1 MHPQRVESL
10 SHAQRERLAYIDF
23 RLYFMGEVGRPDLAS
38 RFGVAPAGATRDLA
52 LYREVAPQN
61 IEFDGSNKIYRIVTN
76 FAPLFE
82 HAPQRVLSALS
93 LGFGDGV
100 NGESQPLL
108 PCESPAA
115 LSNPQ
120 MKILAPICRAIHAK
134 RPVAIRYHSVS
145 SGESERVIVPFA
157 LVDTGLRWH
166 IRAFDRKS
174 GEFRDFVIT
183 RIEAPLLLDE
193 EPKVNERSDSDIQW
207 TRIVEV
213 QLVPHPDQPRPAI
226 TERDFNMV
234 NGSIE
239 LKLRAATAGYM
250 LRRWSVDCSP
260 DHSLRGPEYRLWLND
275 PLTIY
280 GAKNALLAPGYRSPD
295 KQEQG
300 RSIIMTYNPTRA
312 LELLRIGSGRTDAAF
327 REGQEDAI
335 RHIVDGR
342 GRLLVVQKTGWGKS
356 FVYFIATKIL
366 RDSGNGPALLISP
379 LLALMR
385 NQIAAAE
392 RMGVR
397 AATINSDNIDD
408 WTQVEAK
415 LARGEIDILLISPER
430 LANERFRTQVL
441 AGIAAQISMLVID
454 EAHCISDWGHDF
466 RPHYRL
472 LERIVKTLPPNLR
485 LLATTATANNRVME
499 DLAAVLGPKLDV
511 SRGDLNRTS
520 LSLQTIRLPS
530 QAERLAW
537 LAEQLATLQGHGI
550 IYTLT
555 VRDAN
560 QVADW
565 LKTRGFNVEA
575 YTGETGDRREAL
587 EQALLNNEVKA
598 LVATTALG
606 MGYDKPDLAFVIHY
620 QMPGSVVAYYQQV
633 GRAGRALDSA
643 YGVLLSGQEESG
655 ITDWFIRSAF
665 PTREEVAE
673 VLGALEEDENG
684 LSVPELLG
692 RVNLSKGRVDKTIA
706 LLSLESPA
714 PIAKQGTKWQ
724 LTAATLSE
732 GFWARAERL
741 TALRRDEHQQMQDY
755 VSLPFGDHM
764 GFLIGALDGDPSVVT
779 QPALPALPTG
789 VNEALVRDAIAFL
802 RRTSL
807 PIEPRKKWPD
817 GGMPQYSV
825 KGFIAAGCQA
835 QPGKALC
842 VWGDAGWGGLVRQG
856 KYHDSKFADDLVGA
870 CVKMVREWDPQP
882 KPTWVTCVPSLR
894 HPDLVPNFAKRL
906 AAALGLP
913 FHMVM
918 AKTDNRPEQKTM
930 ANSTQQ
936 ARNIDGSLELN
947 GQPVPHGPVILV
959 DDMVD
964 SRWTLTVAAWLL
976 RKNGS
981 GDVWPMA
988 LSQTG
993 HDE

>member
-1 MHPQRVESL
+1 M
-10 SHAQRERLAYIDF
+10 AYD
-23 RLYFMGEVGRPDLAS
+23 
-38 RFGVAPAGATRDLA
+38 
-52 LYREVAPQN
+52 
-61 IEFDGSNKIYRIVTN
+61 
-76 FAPLFE
+76 
-82 HAPQRVLSALS
+82 
-93 LGFGDGV
+93 
-100 NGESQPLL
+100 
-108 PCESPAA
+108 
-115 LSNPQ
+115 
-120 MKILAPICRAIHAK
+120 PI
-134 RPVAIRYHSVS
+134 
-145 SGESERVIVPFA
+145 
-157 LVDTGLRWH
+157 
-166 IRAFDRKS
+166 
-174 GEFRDFVIT
+174 
-183 RIEAPLLLDE
+183 
-193 EPKVNERSDSDIQW
+193 
-207 TRIVEV
+207 
-213 QLVPHPDQPRPAI
+213 
-226 TERDFNMV
+226 
-234 NGSIE
+234 
-239 LKLRAATAGYM
+239 
-250 LRRWSVDCSP
+250 
-260 DHSLRGPEYRLWLND
+260 
-275 PLTIY
+275 
-280 GAKNALLAPGYRSPD
+280 
-295 KQEQG
+295 
-300 RSIIMTYNPTRA
+300 RA
-312 LELLRIGSGRTDAAF
+312 LELLRIGSGRPDATF
-327 REGQEDAI
+327 RDGQEDAI
-335 RHIVDGR
+335 RHIVEGK

-356 FVYFIATKIL
+356 FVYFIATKLL
-366 RDSGNGPALLISP
+366 REAGNGPALLISP

-397 AATINSDNIDD
+397 AATINSDNMDD
-408 WTQVEAK
+408 WTAVEAK
-415 LARGEIDILLISPER
+415 LATGEIDILLISPER

-441 AGIAAQISMLVID
+441 AGIAAQISLLVID

-499 DLAAVLGPKLDV
+499 DLAAVLGPMLDV

-537 LAEQLATLQGHGI
+537 LAQQLATLQGHGI

-555 VRDAN
+555 VRDAY
-560 QVADW
+560 QVAEW
-565 LKTRGFNVEA
+565 LKTQGFNVEA
-575 YTGETGDRREAL
+575 YTGETGDRREQL
-587 EQALLNNEVKA
+587 EQALLNNQVKA

-643 YGVLLSGQEESG
+643 YGVLLSGQEESD

-665 PTREEVAE
+665 PTRQEVAD
-673 VLGALEEDENG
+673 VLGALEEEPNG
-684 LSVPELLG
+684 LSVPELLS

-706 LLSLESPA
+706 LLSLEAPA
-714 PIAKQGTKWQ
+714 PIAKQGSKWQ
-724 LTAATLSE
+724 LTAAMLGE
-732 GFWARAERL
+732 AFWDRAERL

-779 QPALPALPTG
+779 QPALPPLPTT
-789 VNEALVRDAIAFL
+789 VDAELVKAAVAFL

-817 GGMPQYSV
+817 GGMPQYGV
-825 KGFIAAGCQA
+825 KGFIASAHQA

-856 KYHDSKFADDLVGA
+856 KYHDGHFSDGLVAA
-870 CVKMVREWDPQP
+870 CVKMIQEWNLQP
-882 KPTWVTCVPSLR
+882 APAWVTCVPSLR
-894 HPDLVPNFAKRL
+894 HPDLVPNFAQRL
-906 AAALGLP
+906 AAALDLP
-913 FHMVM
+913 FHMVI
-918 AKTDNRPEQKTM
+918 AKTDARPEQKTM

-947 GQPVPHGPVILV
+947 GQPIPHGPVLLV

-964 SRWTLTVAAWLL
+964 SRWTLTVSAWLL

-981 GDVWPMA
+981 GEVWPMA